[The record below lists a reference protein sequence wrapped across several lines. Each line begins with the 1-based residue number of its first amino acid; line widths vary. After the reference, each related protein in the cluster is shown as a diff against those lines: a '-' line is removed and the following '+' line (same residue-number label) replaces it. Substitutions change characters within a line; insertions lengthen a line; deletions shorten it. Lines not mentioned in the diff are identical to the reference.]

1 MAQTKGLYLPQTP
14 AELTAEW
21 LCSVLAHASG
31 GQFNT
36 PLDEPL
42 RIDAIEQQVLGEGQG
57 FLGDLLRL
65 RLQYSQASLP
75 QSSSALPPT
84 LIAKLPKLAN
94 RTMGEMLG
102 AYEREN
108 MFYLSLAEQLPVATP
123 QLYYAEHDRDAGS
136 EKQLEILQ
144 ALNNWPTWTHLGISK
159 LGAWVASRKQRRYL
173 LLIEDIVD
181 AKPGDQVAGIESEAA
196 RHLLVAL
203 ARMHAKFWRSDQ
215 LKGHFWLLPLNIDGR
230 MKHAVSKR
238 SRPAFERMFPELMNA
253 GLAPWVEQVMASF
266 NDDLTQLCKAP
277 ETLLHGDMRLDNVFF
292 RDQGP
297 ERVVLF
303 DWQLVRRGPAAY
315 DLAYLLSG
323 SLASDFGSADA
334 MLDIYYTELVANG
347 VDGYSRAELTR
358 DYALGLR
365 VVLGSLVAVDQ
376 MQLGNERGR
385 DMIRIWVERLF
396 GRLQSL

>member
-1 MAQTKGLYLPQTP
+1 MAQTKGLYLPETP

-21 LCSVLAHASG
+21 LSNVL
-31 GQFNT
+31 GQSAANST
-36 PLDEPL
+36 NESSPK
-42 RIDAIEQQVLGEGQG
+42 IDAVKQQVLGEGQG

-65 RLQYSQASLP
+65 QLHYSSHSQAH
-75 QSSSALPPT
+75 SSAGLPTT

-108 MFYLSLAEQLPVATP
+108 MFYLSLAKQLPVATP
-123 QLYYAEHDRDAGS
+123 KLYYAEQDRDAGS

-159 LGAWVASRKQRRYL
+159 LGAWVASKKQRRYV

-181 AKPGDQVAGIESEAA
+181 ATPGDQVAGIGFDAA
-196 RHLLVAL
+196 RQLLVAL
-203 ARMHAKFWRSDQ
+203 ARMHAKFWRSDE
-215 LKGHFWLLPLNIDGR
+215 LEGHFWLLPLDIDGR

-238 SRPAFERMFPELMNA
+238 SRPAFEQMFPELMSS

-266 NDDLTQLCKAP
+266 NDDLQQLCKAP
-277 ETLLHGDMRLDNVFF
+277 ATLLHGDMRLDNVFF

-323 SLASDFGSADA
+323 SLAPDSGSADA
-334 MLDIYYTELVANG
+334 MLEIYYTELVANG
-347 VDGYSRAELTR
+347 VEDYSRAELTR

-376 MQLGNERGR
+376 MQLGNERGLE
-385 DMIRIWVERLF
+385 MIRIWVERLF
-396 GRLQSL
+396 GRLQCL